1 MYVLIMVA
9 SEKPKITVDHKEGD
23 CQTLELSSTCLP
35 AHEASFKT
43 FIGKQVEQL
52 VEETIVYEAQ
62 KEVTK

>member
-23 CQTLELSSTCLP
+23 CQTLELSSTSL

-43 FIGKQVEQL
+43 FIGKQVERL
-52 VEETIVYEAQ
+52 VEEVVIYEAQ